1 MAGNINFS
9 NHQWLVKSFDTNKN
23 GVMDELQAD
32 YRVAER
38 VDTDRNGQISTGELT
53 AALQSDAVEIN
64 QGRITESRGTQIYV
78 KGLETLKNVHATATA
93 SWGNVWAPM
102 MSSEDT
108 PSGRYSKLLE
118 SNRAYGSA
126 LTSQES
132 ALRSVANMTSGA
144 HDGVTKALHIQAQTA
159 LDSASF
165 RTWIGVIQQLGDTGN
180 PSDHNISQ
188 MTQANTNLQA
198 AYETLNST
206 LRSIAEQT
214 NDLPDVQHA
223 IQATDGS
230 ISHAF
235 GNLQAIKADSQ
246 TPQNVSTKLE
256 RIAVD
261 KQAQATG
268 RTGPWGGV
276 GAGIG
281 AVAGAAI
288 GYFAGGQNVKNA
300 MIGAGIGLAVGGG
313 GGALAGHM
321 KDQSFIGEAASL
333 RQLAG
338 DVTRYNPDAAQGQL
352 INETQSMYNE
362 VLKAR
367 DTHDLDNARVNTNN
381 INAIHS
387 RVAPV
392 EQESTRILE
401 AYRMK

>member
-9 NHQWLVKSFDTNKN
+9 NHQFLVKSFDTNKN
-23 GVMDELQAD
+23 GTMDELQVD
-32 YRVAER
+32 DRVGQR
-38 VDTDRNGQISTGELT
+38 VDTDRNGQISNQELT
-53 AALQSDAVEIN
+53 SALQTDAVEIN
-64 QGRITESRGTQIYV
+64 QGRIVESKGKQIFTN
-78 KGLETLKNVHATATA
+78 GLETLKNVHATANA
-93 SWGNVWAPM
+93 SWGHVWAPI

-108 PSGRYSKLLE
+108 PSGRYGKLLE

-126 LTSQES
+126 INSQES
-132 ALRSVANMTSGA
+132 ALRSIKDMTSGA
-144 HDGVTKALHIQAQTA
+144 NDGTSRGLHIQAKTS
-159 LDSASF
+159 LDAATW
-165 RTWIGVIQQLGDTGN
+165 RTWVGMIQQFGDTGN
-180 PSDHNISQ
+180 PSDYNISQ

-206 LRSIAEQT
+206 LRAISEQT
-214 NDLPDVQHA
+214 NDLPDVQGA
-223 IQATDGS
+223 IKATDGS

-235 GNLQAIKADSQ
+235 ANIQGIKADSQ
-246 TPQNVSTKLE
+246 SRESVSTKLE
-256 RIAVD
+256 HIATD

-268 RTGPWGGV
+268 RTGPWGGI

-300 MIGAGIGLAVGGG
+300 MIGAGIGVAVGGG

-321 KDQSFIGEAASL
+321 KDQAFIGEAQSL

-338 DVTRYNPDAAQGQL
+338 DVTRYNPDAAEGQL
-352 INETQSMYNE
+352 VKETQNMYNE

-367 DTHDLDNARVNTNN
+367 DTHDLDNARVNTNSMN
-381 INAIHS
+381 TIHG
-387 RVAPV
+387 RVKPV

>member
-23 GVMDELQAD
+23 GVMDELQVD
-32 YRVAER
+32 DRVAQR
-38 VDTDRNGQISTGELT
+38 VDTDQNGQISAAELT
-53 AALQSDAVEIN
+53 AALQADAVEIN
-64 QGRITESRGTQIYV
+64 QGRIVENRGKQIFV
-78 KGLETLKNVHATATA
+78 NGLETLKNVHATATA
-93 SWGNVWAPM
+93 SWGHVWAPV

-126 LTSQES
+126 ITSQES
-132 ALRSVANMTSGA
+132 ALRSVRDMTANGKDSATR
-144 HDGVTKALHIQAQTA
+144 ALNIQAKTA
-159 LDSASF
+159 LDAATW
-165 RTWIGVIQQLGDTGN
+165 RTWMGVIQQFGDTGN
-180 PSDHNISQ
+180 PSDYNISQ

-214 NDLPDVQHA
+214 KDLPDVQRA

-235 GNLQAIKADSQ
+235 GNIQAIKSDSQ

-256 RIAVD
+256 QIAVN

-268 RTGPWGGV
+268 RTGPWGGI

-300 MIGAGIGLAVGGG
+300 MIGAGVGLAVGGG

-352 INETQSMYNE
+352 IKETQSMYNE

-367 DTHDLDNARVNTNN
+367 DSHDLDNARVNTNSL
-381 INAIHS
+381 NAIHS
-387 RVAPV
+387 RVAPL
-392 EQESTRILE
+392 EQESSRILE

>member
-23 GVMDELQAD
+23 GVMDELQVDDRAG
-32 YRVAER
+32 AR
-38 VDTDRNGQISTGELT
+38 VDADHNGQISAAELT

-64 QGRITESRGTQIYV
+64 QGRIVESKGKQIFV
-78 KGLETLKNVHATATA
+78 NGLETLKNVHATANA

-108 PSGRYSKLLE
+108 PNGRYSKLLE

-126 LTSQES
+126 INSQES
-132 ALRSVANMTSGA
+132 ALRSIRDMTNGA
-144 HDGVTKALHIQAQTA
+144 TDATSRALHIQAKTA
-159 LDSASF
+159 LDAA
-165 RTWIGVIQQLGDTGN
+165 TWRSWLGVIQQFSDTGN
-180 PSDHNISQ
+180 PSDYNISQ

-206 LRSIAEQT
+206 LRAISEQT
-214 NDLPDVQHA
+214 KDLPDVQNA
-223 IQATDGS
+223 IKATDGS

-235 GNLQAIKADSQ
+235 SNIQAIKGDSQ
-246 TPQNVSTKLE
+246 SRESVNGKLN
-256 RIAVD
+256 RIADD

-268 RTGPWGGV
+268 RMGPWGGI

-300 MIGAGIGLAVGGG
+300 LIGAGAGLAIGGG
-313 GGALAGHM
+313 GGALAGHL
-321 KDQSFIGEAASL
+321 KDQAFLGEAQSL

-338 DVTRYNPDAAQGQL
+338 DVTRYNPDAAESQL
-352 INETQSMYNE
+352 VKETQNMYNE

-367 DTHDLDNARVNTNN
+367 DTHDLDNARVNTNSLN
-381 INAIHS
+381 TIRG
-387 RVAPV
+387 RVQPL
-392 EQESTRILE
+392 EQESGRILE